1 MKIVYENLEDYN
13 LTKKKRVLIVFD
25 DMILRRVVTE
35 VFLRGRKL
43 NILPAFISQSYFK
56 VPKTL
61 KTKATQYF
69 IIKIHVRDL

>member
-1 MKIVYENLEDYN
+1 M
-13 LTKKKRVLIVFD
+13 
-25 DMILRRVVTE
+25 MMLRRVVTE

-43 NILPAFISQSYFK
+43 NISPVFISQSYFK

-61 KTKATQYF
+61 RANAMQYF

>member
-13 LTKKKRVLIVFD
+13 PTKKKRVLIAFD
-25 DMILRRVVTE
+25 DMMLRRVVTE

-43 NILPAFISQSYFK
+43 NISPVFISQSYFK

-61 KTKATQYF
+61 RTNAMQYF

>member
-43 NILPAFISQSYFK
+43 NISPVFISQSYFK

-61 KTKATQYF
+61 RANAMQYF